1 MKNDSNCQPSQKSI
15 KRITD
20 RCLKDT
26 ITEEISKC
34 YLRLVV
40 LATPVKL
47 SVVTALWIVSC
58 KNINSKDNDMS
69 NVLQIVYKFSF
80 IVFFQLQ
87 IYYLAYI
94 LEGMKMSCGLSSRKY
109 K

>member
-20 RCLKDT
+20 SNLIKRDGLKDT

-34 YLRLVV
+34 YLRFVV

-47 SVVTALWIVSC
+47 SVVTALWIISC
-58 KNINSKDNDMS
+58 KNINSKDND
-69 NVLQIVYKFSF
+69 IV
-80 IVFFQLQ
+80 
-87 IYYLAYI
+87 
-94 LEGMKMSCGLSSRKY
+94 
-109 K
+109 